1 MGIGPSRAR
10 GSGVGPG
17 GSSPPV
23 RVQARPSPAGLAPRA
38 GGRGPGRLTSVK
50 LKPYRPALATQESLV
65 TSTAVASYQPVPPEP
80 APLARNG
87 VADALPV
94 FASDGAP
101 AGDPS
106 AAGPLAELA
115 VHRRAETPLSIG
127 IFGPAGSGK
136 TRLLAGLVDA
146 VERIAAAAGA
156 ASSATPFLSRV
167 VVARAE
173 AAPGRG
179 AVPLLV
185 GAVLSALAQDHAAF
199 AEDAVHA
206 GGDPREAAR
215 LAGERVNALR
225 RSLDGERQ
233 TLDELSSRRARLTDA
248 VLFDAAG
255 SRLDG
260 FARANRGRIEA
271 RLAAFGLGTSD
282 PIRTF
287 KELVRQGAEAGGGS
301 RLGITLRS
309 LWAFKGQGRLLVL
322 AGLLAALGW
331 AAGLGADDPDAAA
344 AWLAGFGDRFAAA
357 TDWARAHLD
366 LLQPVSRIAFALAAL
381 AVLAD
386 IVRAAR
392 FLGPVFKGV
401 ALLRGDL
408 AARRRDL
415 DGLLAHQTRRVDG
428 LAAEAE
434 VAGRGADAAQRRVE
448 GRRGGGLSDHGAA
461 LAGDLFGLARTPE
474 TAADGF
480 FATLAAGMAA
490 GDGTAPERIV
500 VALDGLDRLPPAEA
514 AALLGAAHRLLGRP
528 GFALVVALERD
539 AVAAALGE
547 FDPAGAAARLDRAVG
562 VTYDLGAAPSDAAAL
577 AARLLDPR
585 VEERPAAPAVDASR
599 SALDRAY
606 EPFEGELVGR
616 LAPFAGGTP
625 RAVKRFVNAYRVAR
639 ADPRLS
645 RAAPASFAMLALSLA
660 LDGTGAGGELAGF
673 DADVA
678 RGKVTVDPSS
688 EFGRAFAVAV
698 ATVGQQVGADD
709 LRRGLAVARSY
720 GRRG

>member
-1 MGIGPSRAR
+1 M
-10 GSGVGPG
+10 
-17 GSSPPV
+17 
-23 RVQARPSPAGLAPRA
+23 
-38 GGRGPGRLTSVK
+38 
-50 LKPYRPALATQESLV
+50 
-65 TSTAVASYQPVPPEP
+65 
-80 APLARNG
+80 
-87 VADALPV
+87 
-94 FASDGAP
+94 
-101 AGDPS
+101 
-106 AAGPLAELA
+106 
-115 VHRRAETPLSIG
+115 
-127 IFGPAGSGK
+127 
-136 TRLLAGLVDA
+136 
-146 VERIAAAAGA
+146 
-156 ASSATPFLSRV
+156 
-167 VVARAE
+167 VVARVE

-179 AVPLLV
+179 TVPPIV
-185 GAVLSALAQDHAAF
+185 GAVLSALAEDHAAF

-271 RLAAFGLGTSD
+271 RLSAFGLGTPD
-282 PIRTF
+282 PIRTY

-301 RLGITLRS
+301 RLGLTARA
-309 LWAFKGQGRLLVL
+309 LWAFKGQGRLIAL
-322 AGLLAALGW
+322 AVLLAALGW
-331 AAGLGADDPDAAA
+331 AAGLGAEDPDAVAD
-344 AWLAGFGDRFAAA
+344 WLAGFGDRFTAV
-357 TDWARAHLD
+357 TDWGRAHLD

-392 FLGPVFKGV
+392 FLGPIFKGA
-401 ALLRGDL
+401 ALLKGDL

-434 VAGRGADAAQRRVE
+434 AAGRGAEAAERRAD
-448 GRRGGGLSDHGAA
+448 GRRAGGLSDHGAA
-461 LAGDLFGLARTPE
+461 LASELFGLVRTPE
-474 TAADGF
+474 AAAEGF
-480 FATLAAGMAA
+480 FARLGDGMAA
-490 GDGTAPERIV
+490 GAEGAPERVI
-500 VALDGLDRLPPAEA
+500 VALDGLDRLPAAEA

-539 AVAAALGE
+539 AAASALGE

-562 VTYDLGAAPSDAAAL
+562 LSYDLGPSMPDPSAL
-577 AARLLDPR
+577 AGRLLDPR
-585 VEERPAAPAVDASR
+585 VEERPAAPAADATR

-606 EPFEGELVGR
+606 EPFEGDWWGG

-639 ADPRLS
+639 ADPRLA
-645 RAAPASFAMLALSLA
+645 RAAPASFAALALGLA
-660 LDGTGAGGELAGF
+660 LDGTGAGSEVAGF
-673 DADVA
+673 DAAVA
-678 RGKVTVDPSS
+678 RGEVAVDPSS
-688 EFGRAFAVAV
+688 EFGRAFAAAM
-698 ATVGQQVGADD
+698 ATVGQGAGAAD

>member
-1 MGIGPSRAR
+1 M
-10 GSGVGPG
+10 
-17 GSSPPV
+17 
-23 RVQARPSPAGLAPRA
+23 
-38 GGRGPGRLTSVK
+38 
-50 LKPYRPALATQESLV
+50 

-80 APLARNG
+80 ASPPRTGA
-87 VADALPV
+87 ADALPV
-94 FASDGAP
+94 FASDGA
-101 AGDPS
+101 AVRGAVAPS
-106 AAGPLAELA
+106 PHPLAELA

-127 IFGPAGSGK
+127 IFGPPGSGK
-136 TRLLAGLVDA
+136 TRFLSTLIDAAGHL
-146 VERIAAAAGA
+146 AAAAGA
-156 ASSATPFLSRV
+156 VAGTTPFLSRV
-167 VVARAE
+167 VSARVE

-179 AVPLLV
+179 AVPLIV
-185 GAVLSALAQDHAAF
+185 GSVLSALGEGHAAF

-271 RLAAFGLGTSD
+271 RLSAFGLGTSD
-282 PIRTF
+282 PIRTY

-301 RLGITLRS
+301 RLGLTVRA
-309 LWAFKGQGRLLVL
+309 LWAFKGQGRLIVL
-322 AGLLAALGW
+322 AVLLAALGW

-344 AWLAGFGDRFAAA
+344 DWLAGFGERFAAV
-357 TDWARAHLD
+357 TDWGRAHLD
-366 LLQPVSRIAFALAAL
+366 LLQPVSRIAVALAAL
-381 AVLAD
+381 AVLAAV
-386 IVRAAR
+386 VRAAR
-392 FLGPVFKGV
+392 FLGPIFKGA

-408 AARRRDL
+408 TARRRDL

-434 VAGRGADAAQRRVE
+434 AAGRGAEAAERRAD

-461 LAGDLFGLARTPE
+461 LASDLFGLARTPE
-474 TAADGF
+474 AAAEGF
-480 FATLAAGMAA
+480 FARLGDGMAA
-490 GDGTAPERIV
+490 GAEGAPERVI
-500 VALDGLDRLPPAEA
+500 VALDGLDRLPAAEA

-539 AVAAALGE
+539 AAAAALGE
-547 FDPAGAAARLDRAVG
+547 FDPAGAAARLDRTVG
-562 VTYDLGAAPSDAAAL
+562 VSYDLGPTMPDPAAL
-577 AARLLDPR
+577 AGRLLDPR
-585 VEERPAAPAVDASR
+585 VDQRPAAPADATR
-599 SALDRAY
+599 SALDRASEPY
-606 EPFEGELVGR
+606 EGGLVGR
-616 LAPFAGGTP
+616 LAPFAGSTP

-639 ADPRLS
+639 ADPRLAG
-645 RAAPASFAMLALSLA
+645 AAPASFAALALGLA
-660 LDGTGAGGELAGF
+660 LDGTGAGSEMAGF
-673 DADVA
+673 DAAVA
-678 RGKVTVDPSS
+678 RGEVAVDPSS
-688 EFGRAFAVAV
+688 EFGRAFAA
-698 ATVGQQVGADD
+698 AIAAVGQEAGATD